1 MKIGLIVAII
11 LAAIGG
17 AVFLGGVWGN
27 ELLDMALGTVTM
39 FVAYVLVEQENDRSP

>member
-1 MKIGLIVAII
+1 MIRKAFPII

-17 AVFLGGVWGN
+17 GVFFGGAWGN